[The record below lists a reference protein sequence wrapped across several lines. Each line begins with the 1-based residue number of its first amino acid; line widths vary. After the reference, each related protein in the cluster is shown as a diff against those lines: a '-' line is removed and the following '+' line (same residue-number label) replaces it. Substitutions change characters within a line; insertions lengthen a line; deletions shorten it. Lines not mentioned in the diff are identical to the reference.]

1 MSTEALADAVEL
13 PPSPIP
19 TRTLTQQAIASLG
32 VTLGPAAAVWTYQGV
47 TGGLGVALVAMETQG
62 WMVPVMAAVAW
73 ALNKGYDALAV
84 YRKQQA
90 VIDAQSAKIDSLE
103 HEVADLKDTV
113 AVLVQQVD
121 ADKETQLRL
130 RAENNDLTLRLGQYE
145 RTPDPDK
152 GISQ

>member
-1 MSTEALADAVEL
+1 VS
-13 PPSPIP
+13 
-19 TRTLTQQAIASLG
+19 
-32 VTLGPAAAVWTYQGV
+32 
-47 TGGLGVALVAMETQG
+47 
-62 WMVPVMAAVAW
+62 
-73 ALNKGYDALAV
+73 
-84 YRKQQA
+84 
-90 VIDAQSAKIDSLE
+90 DAQSAKIDSLE